1 MTYTDKVKKSEV
13 IKKAILSLNDDEG
26 LDVIYR
32 GQEYTIQCHTYKNGN
47 VTYSIWNSVN
57 GMNIESLG
65 RTIAKAYTYDMMSQ
79 RTTYNFPL
87 YKMSIV
93 EDNPLKKLEG
103 YMGTEAGK

>member
-13 IKKAILSLNDDEG
+13 IKKAILSLNNEEG

-32 GQEYTIQCHTYKNGN
+32 GQKYTIQCYIYRNGD
-47 VTYSIWNSVN
+47 VRYSIWNNVN

-87 YKMSIV
+87 YNI
-93 EDNPLKKLEG
+93 EL
-103 YMGTEAGK
+103 A